1 MKETLATLGFMLFF
15 IGAMLALSGSS
26 FVTHGGISPA
36 TYFRVG
42 IILTVG
48 TVVIL
53 AGAYLIVKTR

>member
-1 MKETLATLGFMLFF
+1 MGFILFF

-42 IILTVG
+42 IIQVVG
-48 TVVIL
+48 AVVIFT
-53 AGAYLIVKTR
+53 GMYLIIKTR